1 MWKMKLARHHIIC
14 VILLTTL
21 TLSIFFTSAEPF
33 DTIVDVV
40 IIFNGKPLATIT
52 REMNI
57 SLSNPIIQ
65 NISKQKE
72 HELLSAVSKLQSKGY
87 PVEVEE
93 YLQTVVLGVIAKIPS
108 RYIPI
113 ISNDKKVE
121 LCEKSNTYK
130 VNLENSVKM
139 INSDKVWN
147 LQDINGNNV
156 TGNGIEVAVVD
167 TGVNYLLPALGGGI
181 GPNFKVVGGYD
192 FIDKDKDPMDD
203 EGHGTAVAVIISG
216 KDEKLK
222 GVAPDSRILAY
233 RALSEFQETSTSLI
247 VQAIDRAVAD
257 GADIINL
264 SFGGLG
270 ENKAVGT
277 AIANAVNAG
286 VIVVAAAGNSGP
298 ETYTIE
304 YPSAL
309 NNVISVGASSNIGSQ
324 SYKAEFSIP
333 ELELSF
339 DAIPLNKTVQTKEPL
354 EGKLVYVG
362 LASKEEVLGLDLNGA
377 IAVAKRGVYFFSDK
391 AKNVQEKGAIALIV
405 FNNQSYNF
413 IGALKD
419 EVSIPVASIPGSE
432 GEFIV
437 ETLKSRQLN
446 GRLSITP
453 DPYQVVWFSSRGPA
467 SPFYIKPNLLAP
479 GNDVTTIDYRGRY
492 VQLSG
497 TSFSSPHVAGAVA
510 LIKQVHPELTPYE
523 VMSLL
528 MGNAEPLMTG
538 GQPYTIDTQGAGL
551 MDVYNSIMSDFLVMP
566 NSLVIHLSPL
576 NQTKIQRNI
585 TVLPLTENNITLN
598 VSDTWT
604 GPDYVNVR
612 LKDKRSINGTTQL
625 TIEAELKSEVY
636 GTFYGWINISS
647 NKVTQRVLIRV
658 NVNRVG
664 ITIVEHTKDH
674 ITFTFQP
681 KDFIAAR
688 ITIQTPGETI
698 QITHFVT
705 SQENITFET
714 PMLGE
719 YWVSVL
725 ANTKTGILVG
735 YDIIA
740 IGQSYEQ
747 PIPITTSTSIPTP
760 SIASIPYN
768 ALETIAYTLIL
779 IIFGIILYS
788 TLKVEHKGAWKG

>member
-1 MWKMKLARHHIIC
+1 MCERKLTRHHIAC
-14 VILLTTL
+14 MALLATL
-21 TLSIFFTSAEPF
+21 VLSTFIASSEPF
-33 DTIVDVV
+33 DTIIETI
-40 IIFNGKPLATIT
+40 IIFDGEPLAIFAHE
-52 REMNI
+52 RNL
-57 SLSNPIIQ
+57 SLNSPIVQ
-65 NISKQKE
+65 NMSRLKE
-72 HELLSAVSKLQSKGY
+72 RELLSLVSNLQSKGY

-93 YLQTVVLGVIAKIPS
+93 YLHTVVLGVVAKTPS
-108 RYIPI
+108 RYLTLIA
-113 ISNDKKVE
+113 NDKKVE
-121 LCEKSNTYK
+121 LCEKSSVYK
-130 VNLENSVKM
+130 VDLENSVKM
-139 INSDKVWN
+139 INADKAWN
-147 LQDINGNNV
+147 LQDSNGNNV
-156 TGNGIEVAVVD
+156 TGNGIEVAVID

-181 GPNFKVVGGYD
+181 GAGFKVVGGYD
-192 FIDKDKDPMDD
+192 FIDKDKDPMDN
-203 EGHGTAVAVIISG
+203 EGHGTAVAVIISS
-216 KDEKLK
+216 KDENLR

-270 ENKAVGT
+270 ENRAVGT
-277 AIANAVNAG
+277 AITNAVNVG
-286 VIVVAAAGNSGP
+286 VIVVASAGNSGP

-333 ELELSF
+333 ELKLSF
-339 DAIPLNKTVQTKEPL
+339 DAVPLNKTVQTKEPL

-362 LASKEEVLGLDLNGA
+362 LASQEEVSKLDLKGA
-377 IAVAKRGVYFFSDK
+377 IAVAKRGAYFFSEK

-419 EVSIPVASIPGSE
+419 EVSIPVASISGSE

-437 ETLKSRQLN
+437 ETLKNRPLN

-467 SPFYIKPNLLAP
+467 SPFYIKPNLVAP
-479 GNDVTTIDYRGRY
+479 GNDVTTVDHRGRY

-497 TSFSSPHVAGAVA
+497 TSFSSPHVAGAAA
-510 LIKQVHPELTPYE
+510 LIKQMHPKLTPYQ

-528 MGNAEPLMTG
+528 MGNAAPLTTG
-538 GQPYTIDTQGAGL
+538 GQAYTIDTQGAGL
-551 MDVYNSIMSDFLVMP
+551 TQVYNSIISDFLVTP
-566 NSLVIHLSPL
+566 SSLVIHLSPS
-576 NQTKIQRNI
+576 NQTKTQRNI
-585 TVLPLTENNITLN
+585 TVLPLSENNITLN
-598 VSDTWT
+598 VADTWT

-612 LKDKRSINGTTQL
+612 LKDKRSDNGTIYL
-625 TIEAELKSEVY
+625 TIEAELKGEVY
-636 GTFYGWINISS
+636 GTFYGWLNISS
-647 NKVTQRVLIRV
+647 TKVAQRIPIRV
-658 NVNRVG
+658 NVNRIG
-664 ITIVEHTKDH
+664 ITIVERTENN
-674 ITFTFQP
+674 ITFTIQP
-681 KDFIAAR
+681 KDFIAAKV
-688 ITIQTPGETI
+688 TIQTPGETA
-698 QITHFVT
+698 QITHLIN
-705 SQENITFET
+705 SPENITFET

-719 YWVSVL
+719 YWISVL
-725 ANTKTGILVG
+725 VNTKTDILVG
-735 YDIIA
+735 YDIIVV
-740 IGQSYEQ
+740 GQSHEQ
-747 PIPITTSTSIPTP
+747 PIPITTSTLTPTP

-788 TLKVEHKGAWKG
+788 TLGGERKSA

>member
-1 MWKMKLARHHIIC
+1 MALLA
-14 VILLTTL
+14 TL
-21 TLSIFFTSAEPF
+21 VLSTFIASSEPF
-33 DTIVDVV
+33 DTIIETI
-40 IIFNGKPLATIT
+40 IIFDGEPLAIFAHE
-52 REMNI
+52 RNL
-57 SLSNPIIQ
+57 SLNSPIVQ
-65 NISKQKE
+65 NMSRLKE
-72 HELLSAVSKLQSKGY
+72 RELLSLVSNLQSKGY

-93 YLQTVVLGVIAKIPS
+93 YLHTVVLGVVAKTPS
-108 RYIPI
+108 RYLTLIA
-113 ISNDKKVE
+113 NDKKVE
-121 LCEKSNTYK
+121 LCEKSSVYK
-130 VNLENSVKM
+130 VDLENSVKM
-139 INSDKVWN
+139 INADKAWN
-147 LQDINGNNV
+147 LQDSNGNNV
-156 TGNGIEVAVVD
+156 TGNGIEVAVID

-181 GPNFKVVGGYD
+181 GADFKVVGGYD
-192 FIDKDKDPMDD
+192 FIDKDKDPMDN
-203 EGHGTAVAVIISG
+203 EGHGTAVAVIISS
-216 KDEKLK
+216 KDENLR

-270 ENKAVGT
+270 ENRAVGT
-277 AIANAVNAG
+277 AITNAVNVG
-286 VIVVAAAGNSGP
+286 VIVVASAGNSGP

-333 ELELSF
+333 ELKLSF
-339 DAIPLNKTVQTKEPL
+339 DAVPLNKTVQTKEPL

-362 LASKEEVLGLDLNGA
+362 LASQEEVSKLDLKGA
-377 IAVAKRGVYFFSDK
+377 IAVAKRGAYFFSEK

-419 EVSIPVASIPGSE
+419 EVSIPVASISGSE

-437 ETLKSRQLN
+437 ETLKNRPLN

-467 SPFYIKPNLLAP
+467 SPFYIKPNLVAP
-479 GNDVTTIDYRGRY
+479 GNDVTTVDHRGRY

-497 TSFSSPHVAGAVA
+497 TSFSSPHVAGAAA
-510 LIKQVHPELTPYE
+510 LIKQMHPKLTPYQ

-528 MGNAEPLMTG
+528 MGNAAPLTTG
-538 GQPYTIDTQGAGL
+538 GQAYTIDTQGAGL
-551 MDVYNSIMSDFLVMP
+551 TQVYNSIISDFLVTP
-566 NSLVIHLSPL
+566 SSLVIHLSPS
-576 NQTKIQRNI
+576 NQTKTQRNI
-585 TVLPLTENNITLN
+585 TVLPLSENNITLN
-598 VSDTWT
+598 VADTWT

-612 LKDKRSINGTTQL
+612 LKDKRSDNGTIYL
-625 TIEAELKSEVY
+625 TIEAELKGEVY
-636 GTFYGWINISS
+636 GTFYGWLNISS
-647 NKVTQRVLIRV
+647 TKVAQRIPIRV
-658 NVNRVG
+658 NVNRIG
-664 ITIVEHTKDH
+664 ITIVERTENN
-674 ITFTFQP
+674 ITFTIQP
-681 KDFIAAR
+681 KDFIAAKV
-688 ITIQTPGETI
+688 TIQTPGETA
-698 QITHFVT
+698 QITHLIN
-705 SQENITFET
+705 SPENITFET

-719 YWVSVL
+719 YWISVL
-725 ANTKTGILVG
+725 VNTKTDILVG
-735 YDIIA
+735 YDIIVV
-740 IGQSYEQ
+740 GQSHKQ
-747 PIPITTSTSIPTP
+747 PIPITTSTLTPTP

-788 TLKVEHKGAWKG
+788 TLRGERKSA

>member
-1 MWKMKLARHHIIC
+1 MALLA
-14 VILLTTL
+14 TL
-21 TLSIFFTSAEPF
+21 VLSTFIASSEPF
-33 DTIVDVV
+33 DTIIETI
-40 IIFNGKPLATIT
+40 IIFDGEPLAIFAHE
-52 REMNI
+52 RNL
-57 SLSNPIIQ
+57 SLNSPIVQ
-65 NISKQKE
+65 NMSRLKE
-72 HELLSAVSKLQSKGY
+72 RELLSLVSNLQSKGY

-93 YLQTVVLGVIAKIPS
+93 YLHTVVLGVVAKTPS
-108 RYIPI
+108 RYLTLIA
-113 ISNDKKVE
+113 NDKKVE
-121 LCEKSNTYK
+121 LCEKSSVYK
-130 VNLENSVKM
+130 VDLENSVKM
-139 INSDKVWN
+139 INADKAWN
-147 LQDINGNNV
+147 LQDSNGNNV
-156 TGNGIEVAVVD
+156 TGNGIEVAVID

-181 GPNFKVVGGYD
+181 GAGFKVVGGYD
-192 FIDKDKDPMDD
+192 FIDKDKDPMDN
-203 EGHGTAVAVIISG
+203 EGHGTAVAVIISS
-216 KDEKLK
+216 KDENLR

-270 ENKAVGT
+270 ENRAVGT
-277 AIANAVNAG
+277 AITNAVNVG
-286 VIVVAAAGNSGP
+286 VIVVASAGNSGP

-333 ELELSF
+333 ELKLSF
-339 DAIPLNKTVQTKEPL
+339 DAVPLNKTVQTKEPL

-362 LASKEEVLGLDLNGA
+362 LASQEEVSKLDLKGA
-377 IAVAKRGVYFFSDK
+377 IAVAKRGAYFFSEK

-419 EVSIPVASIPGSE
+419 EVSIPVASISGSE

-437 ETLKSRQLN
+437 ETLKNRPLN

-467 SPFYIKPNLLAP
+467 SPFYIKPNLVAP
-479 GNDVTTIDYRGRY
+479 GNDVTTVDHRGRY

-497 TSFSSPHVAGAVA
+497 TSFSSPHVAGAAA
-510 LIKQVHPELTPYE
+510 LIKQMHPKLTPYQ

-528 MGNAEPLMTG
+528 MGNAAPLTTG
-538 GQPYTIDTQGAGL
+538 GQAYTIDTQGAGL
-551 MDVYNSIMSDFLVMP
+551 TQVYNSIISDFLVTP
-566 NSLVIHLSPL
+566 SSLVIHLSPS
-576 NQTKIQRNI
+576 NQTKTQRNI
-585 TVLPLTENNITLN
+585 TVLPLSENNITLN
-598 VSDTWT
+598 VADTWT

-612 LKDKRSINGTTQL
+612 LKDKRSDNGTIYL
-625 TIEAELKSEVY
+625 TIEAELKGEVY
-636 GTFYGWINISS
+636 GTFYGWLNISS
-647 NKVTQRVLIRV
+647 TKVAQRIPIRV
-658 NVNRVG
+658 NVNRIG
-664 ITIVEHTKDH
+664 ITIVERTENN
-674 ITFTFQP
+674 ITFTIQP
-681 KDFIAAR
+681 KDFIAAKV
-688 ITIQTPGETI
+688 TIQTPGETA
-698 QITHFVT
+698 QITHLIN
-705 SQENITFET
+705 SPENITFET

-719 YWVSVL
+719 YWISVL
-725 ANTKTGILVG
+725 VNTKTDILVG
-735 YDIIA
+735 YDIIVV
-740 IGQSYEQ
+740 GQSHEQ
-747 PIPITTSTSIPTP
+747 PIPITTSTLTPTP

-788 TLKVEHKGAWKG
+788 TLGGERKSA